1 MKSEINLGTYF
12 CNLKVIFCNICN
24 FPCQQLEVHGR
35 EGLDFVVER
44 VVKCLPYTSPT
55 AIE

>member
-1 MKSEINLGTYF
+1 MKSDINLGTYF